1 MMKLFERSSTEE
13 PPKNDRRKDSGE
25 RFRRQRDID
34 EERHRRLQLLR
45 PDLRLFGF

>member
-1 MMKLFERSSTEE
+1 MMKLFERSSKEE
-13 PPKNDRRKDSGE
+13 SPKNERRKDGAE